1 MMKEKLKENKIIY
14 ENEID
19 TIIDEKISKLIEN
32 VKKDYESSTKA
43 KNDIHALNKPKHLEH
58 EPLHP
63 VPPHRIYENLNLDNN
78 LENLINVFGDEYTAI
93 AVIKAL
99 KESPIEI
106 QIIAKIVINI
116 HDRIN
121 EIYGR

>member
-1 MMKEKLKENKIIY
+1 MMKERLKENKVIY

-32 VKKDYESSTKA
+32 VKKDYECSKKI
-43 KNDIHALNKPKHLEH
+43 KNDLHTLNKAIHLEH
-58 EPLHP
+58 EPLCP
-63 VPPHRIYENLNLDNN
+63 VPPHKIHENLNLDDN